1 MKNALFKEDTLAIQE
16 DVSVGHLLKE
26 HREALGIPLEIVAHN
41 LRIGIAH
48 LEKLEADHETL
59 VSDVYTLGFLRIYA
73 KFLNLNANALI
84 QKFKKQFAPAP
95 PSSLIF
101 PTPPPEQGIAGM
113 RILLWSVSVFII
125 IASISGYQWWKIHQE
140 PISLKEVAPLQETPS
155 VSVAP
160 EPATEPAT
168 EQVPALS
175 PISSLTE
182 QGYIP
187 EELSLPTPI
196 EEEVVPP
203 VESSSTFL
211 KAIEKTW
218 IDVRDRE
225 GKIIV
230 RRLLYTGQVFELK
243 HPKNLVLKVG
253 NAQGIQITSGKK
265 TLAFPGVQ
273 GVKSGISLNSSNW
286 D

>member
-1 MKNALFKEDTLAIQE
+1 MKNALFKEDTLDIQE

-95 PSSLIF
+95 PSCLIF
-101 PTPPPEQGIAGM
+101 PTPPAEQGIAGT
-113 RILLWSVSVFII
+113 RILLWSVGLFII
-125 IASISGYQWWKIHQE
+125 IAGISGYQWWKIHQE

-160 EPATEPAT
+160 EPAT

-203 VESSSTFL
+203 AESSSTFL

-243 HPKNLVLKVG
+243 HPENLVLKVG

-265 TLAFPGVQ
+265 TLAFPGVP

-286 D
+286 N